1 MNRIAFSELAV
12 SKPLTK
18 DLASD
23 TGRPN
28 LIVSSWG
35 TSISSDTHIQTKSKK
50 HWKTLNHSTRFLANI
65 PRGDGRMWDL
75 IKSCLCILWLWL
87 SSMISALNFLNVFS
101 YYNLSL
107 SLYIYMPLPVI
118 LWSMSSLLMMAS
130 LCAEREVQH
139 FPYVKKSGAYVEQT
153 SVAPASDAWMRK
165 WTESSTRHLQASSN
179 CPRISQTMKSAPMV
193 WTSCSRQ
200 EFLRHRAVKKS
211 RWSISSA
218 PAGTQ
223 RSSGAMCGLEGLQEF
238 RRRDFL
244 ANETAV
250 DFGWF
255 HTPKFS

>member
-107 SLYIYMPLPVI
+107 SLSLYIYI
-118 LWSMSSLLMMAS
+118 YICHFLWFCGQCPPCSWWP
-130 LCAEREVQH
+130 LCAQNER
-139 FPYVKKSGAYVEQT
+139 YNT
-153 SVAPASDAWMRK
+153 
-165 WTESSTRHLQASSN
+165 
-179 CPRISQTMKSAPMV
+179 
-193 WTSCSRQ
+193 
-200 EFLRHRAVKKS
+200 FL
-211 RWSISSA
+211 
-218 PAGTQ
+218 
-223 RSSGAMCGLEGLQEF
+223 M
-238 RRRDFL
+238 
-244 ANETAV
+244 
-250 DFGWF
+250 
-255 HTPKFS
+255 